1 MPAARAVCLRQPM
14 ERQPERADDITA
26 KAGMTV
32 SPNVNKHC
40 HDGRTAGRQS
50 FLDILRFVH
59 IFAAHLPEGSAFSE
73 AGRTAK
79 PLYVEMTD
87 YAGVL

>member
-1 MPAARAVCLRQPM
+1 M

-32 SPNVNKHC
+32 SPNVSIVMT
-40 HDGRTAGRQS
+40 GGRQS

-59 IFAAHLPEGSAFSE
+59 IFAAHLSEGSAFSE